1 MSKLTR
7 TTRVGLVAGAVAMML
22 AATTIGGLAVAPA
35 QAASAAPDKIRIGYF
50 ANITHA
56 PALIARQKALF
67 EKYLGK
73 TKIEYSIFSVGT
85 AEVEALKG
93 GALDV
98 AFIGPNPSISGYTTT
113 QGTLLRVISG
123 AVSGGAK
130 FIVKPELI
138 ATAGKPTAAEIK
150 SLKGHTFATPGL
162 GGTQDVAL
170 RNFLRQNSLAIGY
183 GSGAVSI
190 SPTDN
195 ASTLTLLQKGAVDG
209 AWVPEPWATRL
220 IDEGKGKLF
229 LDEATLWPGGKF
241 VTTDI
246 VASQKFLSAYPSAI
260 KAFLQANNESIAFL
274 NNKSNTTEAKN
285 TVQAELK
292 ARTGK
297 TLADATIDKAW
308 PSLSFTA
315 DPLATTLKANFIAG
329 VNAKV
334 LGGSLTANDIKGIFD
349 LRILNGLL
357 KASKQKPVTAAGFGK
372 E

>member
-1 MSKLTR
+1 
-7 TTRVGLVAGAVAMML
+7 MML
-22 AATTIGGLAVAPA
+22 AASFAVPA
-35 QAASAAPDKIRIGYF
+35 EAAQVASRAHTAAGTADTVRIGYF

-56 PALIARQKALF
+56 PALIARQKELF

-73 TKIEYSIFSVGT
+73 TKVEFSIFSVGT

-93 GALDV
+93 GALDI
-98 AFIGPNPSISGYTTT
+98 AYIGPNPSISGYTTT

-130 FIVKPELI
+130 FIVKPSLI
-138 ATAGKPTAAEIK
+138 ATAGKPTKAEING
-150 SLKGHTFATPGL
+150 LKGHTFATPGL

-170 RNFLRQNSLAIGY
+170 RNYLRQNSLVIGL
-183 GSGAVSI
+183 GSGTVSI
-190 SPTDN
+190 APTDN
-195 ASTLTLLQKGAVDG
+195 ASTLALLQKGAIDG

-246 VASQKFLSAYPSAI
+246 VASQKFMSASPATV
-260 KAFLQANNESIAFL
+260 KAVLQANNEAIAFL
-274 NNKSNTTEAKN
+274 NNKANLTAAKD

-292 ARTGK
+292 VRTGK
-297 TLADATIDKAW
+297 NLADATINKAW

-315 DPLATTLKANFIAG
+315 DPLAATLKANFISG
-329 VNAKV
+329 ENAKV

-357 KASKQKPVTAAGFGK
+357 KATKQKPVTAAGFGK

>member
-1 MSKLTR
+1 
-7 TTRVGLVAGAVAMML
+7 MML
-22 AATTIGGLAVAPA
+22 AVSVAPA
-35 QAASAAPDKIRIGYF
+35 QAASGTADTIRIGYF

-56 PALIARQKALF
+56 PALIAKQKALF

-73 TKIEYSIFSVGT
+73 TKVEYSVFSVGT
-85 AEVEALKG
+85 AEIEALKG

-98 AFIGPNPSISGYTTT
+98 AYIGPNPSISGYTTT

-130 FIVKPELI
+130 FIVKPSLI
-138 ATAGKPTAAEIK
+138 ATAGKPTKAEIK
-150 SLKGHTFATPGL
+150 GLQGHIFATPGL

-170 RNFLRQNSLAIGY
+170 RNYLRLNSLAIGV
-183 GSGAVSI
+183 GSQSVTI

-195 ASTLTLLQKGAVDG
+195 ASTLTLLQKGAIDG

-229 LDEATLWPGGKF
+229 VDEASLWPNGKF

-246 VASQKFLSAYPSAI
+246 VASQKFLDSAPATV
-260 KAFLQANNESIAFL
+260 KAVLQANNAAIAFL
-274 NNKSNTTEAKN
+274 NNKANLADAKN

-308 PSLSFTA
+308 PALTFTA
-315 DPLATTLKANFIAG
+315 DPLATTLKANFISG

-357 KASKQKPVTAAGFGK
+357 KAAKQKPVTAAGFGK